1 MRLPGSNDGVVRLE
15 ETEVAGMRDR
25 IVLPVSHSGMLVS
38 ARVAR
43 EVAVFLE
50 RGAFNHDGRGAFNH
64 DGRGAFNH
72 DGRGAFNHDDRGAF
86 DHGDRDALERGE
98 R

>member
-1 MRLPGSNDGVVRLE
+1 VIAGSRPWGLGHLVLRLPGTNDGVVRLE

-43 EVAVFLE
+43 QVTAFLE
-50 RGAFNHDGRGAFNH
+50 RGAFDHDGRGAIDHDGRGAFERE
-64 DGRGAFNH
+64 GRSAFTRA
-72 DGRGAFNHDDRGAF
+72 GR
-86 DHGDRDALERGE
+86 
-98 R
+98 